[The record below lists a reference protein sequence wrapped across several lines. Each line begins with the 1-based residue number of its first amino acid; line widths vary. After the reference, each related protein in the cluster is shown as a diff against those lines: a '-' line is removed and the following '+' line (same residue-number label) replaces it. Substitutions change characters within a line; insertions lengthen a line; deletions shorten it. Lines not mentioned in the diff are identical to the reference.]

1 MAQEEDGVP
10 KGHCGQEAFDE
21 PETTAESKSGRYHIL
36 MPSETGQKGS
46 NTTLIGE
53 VRVVQAHCRLNKGGR
68 RTHIVSPFRR
78 RNYTNLLATY
88 NRSTGIKVV
97 PAPH

>member
-46 NTTLIGE
+46 NTTLYCFYREEGSSY
-53 VRVVQAHCRLNKGGR
+53 LNK
-68 RTHIVSPFRR
+68 
-78 RNYTNLLATY
+78 A
-88 NRSTGIKVV
+88 
-97 PAPH
+97 